1 MVTKRITEIQF
12 NSPSI
17 WFFGK
22 GAINWFLDIGR
33 DMSLAAIMIVIV
45 IVIIILQ
52 ISSGLWPHNAK
63 PNDKTKG
70 NENNA
75 DERSHVEAQ
84 SPLAVSL
91 GPLQFSNHLHVSCL
105 RQGEQKERLT
115 SEFYV
120 QTEV

>member
-1 MVTKRITEIQF
+1 
-12 NSPSI
+12 
-17 WFFGK
+17 
-22 GAINWFLDIGR
+22 
-33 DMSLAAIMIVIV
+33 MSLAAIMIVIV
-45 IVIIILQ
+45 IVMILIVILLITGQ
-52 ISSGLWPHNAK
+52 LRRHNAK

-75 DERSHVEAQ
+75 DERGHVEAQ

-91 GPLQFSNHLHVSCL
+91 GPLQVSNHLHVSCL